1 VTFCQAAIAELRAS
15 YELMK
20 AEKYNGLMKALPMKA
35 LQKTALLAAISIYGG
50 TPLSA
55 QDANGPLTPPPEH
68 DVHRVTTTQ
77 PTEPPPAMA
86 PAEIVKSFAEKEDQ
100 FNRARG
106 DYGYKKTIK
115 LTEFGNDGQPS
126 GEFQLTVVAVI
137 DSEGRVFEK
146 VIDQPTPTLR
156 AINIS
161 PGDLKA
167 IARIPAYPLVRSQLS
182 KYDLRFVGSEK
193 VDEIDCY
200 IFEAKPK
207 LLERANALFQGV
219 VWVDKQYLEVVKTY
233 GKWVTDLGDMKAAD
247 LPFVNFET
255 YRENVEGKYW
265 FPDYARSD
273 GDLHFKDTGD
283 IPIRLV
289 IKWTEFKPLAA
300 GAAPVTPAPAAAHS
314 EKP

>member
-1 VTFCQAAIAELRAS
+1 
-15 YELMK
+15 MK
-20 AEKYNGLMKALPMKA
+20 E
-35 LQKTALLAAISIYGG
+35 LQKTTLLAAIVICGAAAMR
-50 TPLSA
+50 A
-55 QDANGPLTPPPEH
+55 QDSNGPLTPPPEH

-86 PAEIVKSFAEKEDQ
+86 PAEIVKSFAEKEEQ

-106 DYGYKKTIK
+106 NYGYKKTIK

-126 GEFQLTVVAVI
+126 GEFQLTVAATV

-146 VIDQPTPTLR
+146 VVDQPTPTLR

-167 IARIPAYPLVRSQLS
+167 IARIPAFPLVPSRLA

-273 GDLHFKDTGD
+273 GYLHFKDTGD

-289 IKWTEFKPLAA
+289 IKWADFKPLATGA
-300 GAAPVTPAPAAAHS
+300 TTAAPTQAAPATPDSA
-314 EKP
+314 KPKP

>member
-1 VTFCQAAIAELRAS
+1 
-15 YELMK
+15 
-20 AEKYNGLMKALPMKA
+20 MKA
-35 LQKTALLAAISIYGG
+35 LQTKTLQKTVLLAAISICSA
-50 TPLSA
+50 TILRA

-86 PAEIVKSFAEKEDQ
+86 PAEIVKSFAEKEEQ
-100 FNRARG
+100 FAKLRG
-106 DYGYKKTIK
+106 NYGYKKTIK

-126 GEFQLTVVAVI
+126 GEFQLTVAAAV

-167 IARIPAYPLVRSQLS
+167 IARIPAYPLIPSHLA

-207 LLERANALFQGV
+207 LLERANALFEGV
-219 VWVDKQYLEVVKTY
+219 VWVDKQYLEIVKTY

-273 GDLHFKDTGD
+273 GYLHFKDTGD
-283 IPIRLV
+283 IPVRLV

-300 GAAPVTPAPAAAHS
+300 GSAGPAQASPTSPEPA
-314 EKP
+314 KPKP

>member
-1 VTFCQAAIAELRAS
+1 
-15 YELMK
+15 
-20 AEKYNGLMKALPMKA
+20 MKALQMKT
-35 LQKTALLAAISIYGG
+35 LQKTALLAAISIC
-50 TPLSA
+50 SAAISHA

-77 PTEPPPAMA
+77 PVDPPPAMP
-86 PAEIVKSFAEKEDQ
+86 PAEIVKAFAEKEEQ
-100 FNRARG
+100 FAKLRG
-106 DYGYKKTIK
+106 NYGYKKTIK

-126 GEFQLTVVAVI
+126 GEFQLTVTTAV

-146 VIDQPTPTLR
+146 VVDQPTPTLR

-167 IARIPAYPLVRSQLS
+167 IARIPAFPLVPKQLS
-182 KYDLRFVGSEK
+182 KYDLRFAGSEK

-273 GDLHFKDTGD
+273 GYLHFKDTGD

-300 GAAPVTPAPAAAHS
+300 GGTAAAPTQAAPAIPDS
-314 EKP
+314 GKP